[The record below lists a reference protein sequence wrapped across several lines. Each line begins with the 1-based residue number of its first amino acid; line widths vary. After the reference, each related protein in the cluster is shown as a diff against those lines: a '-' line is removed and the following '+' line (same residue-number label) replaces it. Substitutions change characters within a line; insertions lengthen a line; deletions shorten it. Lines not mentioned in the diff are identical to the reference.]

1 MDRASISYYMGLSA
15 DVRVN
20 LGEAAGRVMDIS
32 VDYQQHFGRDFWI
45 MARGNFT
52 YAVSEYKV
60 YEEPVYLNEWWKS
73 RRGYSLSQQW
83 GYIAERLFVDDIEV
97 ANSPNQNF
105 GIIPRGGDIKFK
117 DVNGDGQISALD
129 QVPIG
134 NPTAPEIVYGFGFS
148 MGYKGFDLSCFF
160 QGLTNESFW
169 IDPAATAPFIAYYYG
184 GEGQSDFV
192 PQNALL
198 KAYADNHWSEHDPNV
213 AALWPRLSAAA
224 NPNNTTRSP
233 WFMRDGSFLRLKTA
247 ELGYTFNGEK
257 DRKATRLNSSH

>member
-1 MDRASISYYMGLSA
+1 
-15 DVRVN
+15 
-20 LGEAAGRVMDIS
+20 MDIS
-32 VDYQQHFGRDFWI
+32 VDYYPQVERGFCI

-52 YAVSEYKV
+52 YAVSEYNV

-134 NPTAPEIVYGFGFS
+134 NPTAPEIVYGRS
-148 MGYKGFDLSCFF
+148 EEHTSELQSLMRISYAVVCLKKKIT
-160 QGLTNESFW
+160 Q
-169 IDPAATAPFIAYYYG
+169 IIRAP
-184 GEGQSDFV
+184 
-192 PQNALL
+192 
-198 KAYADNHWSEHDPNV
+198 
-213 AALWPRLSAAA
+213 
-224 NPNNTTRSP
+224 
-233 WFMRDGSFLRLKTA
+233 
-247 ELGYTFNGEK
+247 
-257 DRKATRLNSSH
+257 